1 MNYFAKRKPNDFNN
15 KIKKVFNFL
24 SLTGKYKIIGSASL
38 KSILYANDYD
48 LNEDYSKKA
57 VTVYDKVYHIFR
69 EKFVTAKRNPNIFI
83 IDFKCGEQDGSPIR
97 WDYKSMMKGTQ
108 VLSNAE
114 TISFQDC
121 LKMKSTIKLDII
133 ALVNSVFLDITENY
147 FLKLNSTSTF
157 ETSSKTAI
165 LKSIKTSYDECIA
178 EKEYFKALKR
188 SFSFKSMKS
197 PKKFKSLGCRCR
209 QIYDAHIFR
218 KIKLAISFFTCSR
231 PDGQF
236 DHSVCWHILGQR
248 LVPLCRCR
256 GHHHLPLG
264 VFHAV
269 ADGFLATL
277 APRLDL
283 GRCAHPGVVWRHI
296 GPYELAVL
304 QRYQNSALWFGHR
317 H

>member
-24 SLTGKYKIIGSASL
+24 TLTGKYKIIGSASL

-165 LKSIKTSYDECIA
+165 LKSIKTSYDEFIA

-197 PKKFKSLGCRCR
+197 PKKFKSQLISLIDFFNSPAGLVNKAKNDLNVLMILLKNKFRKPQLEDIKDNLQIIKQMISSHLVSR
-209 QIYDAHIFR
+209 QINSICSLKSRTSIYK
-218 KIKLAISFFTCSR
+218 KIESLRNKLFTISNKTALDFI
-231 PDGQF
+231 QQNKNL
-236 DHSVCWHILGQR
+236 IL
-248 LVPLCRCR
+248 
-256 GHHHLPLG
+256 
-264 VFHAV
+264 
-269 ADGFLATL
+269 
-277 APRLDL
+277 
-283 GRCAHPGVVWRHI
+283 
-296 GPYELAVL
+296 
-304 QRYQNSALWFGHR
+304 
-317 H
+317 